1 MNGSSLRILSLEGSK
16 STPLPSKNK
25 NRFQPTPSS
34 PPPVMPSQQRNSIR
48 SSDVMLPSLI
58 PSKSR
63 PTTHYAINTPKPS
76 KSSGVPRVNVL
87 RESRLHQTFQY
98 KSIGRLKSHRVGF
111 AVYGPKHGHPVFVIG
126 GYGCT
131 RMVGIMFE
139 ELAFRYGIRMIWPE
153 RPG

>member
-1 MNGSSLRILSLEGSK
+1 MNTTLPSRILHLEGSK
-16 STPLPSKNK
+16 STPIPTKNK
-25 NRFQPTPSS
+25 HRFQPTPSS
-34 PPPVMPSQQRNSIR
+34 PPPVMPSQYNTRPSTTMPQ
-48 SSDVMLPSLI
+48 LPM
-58 PSKSR
+58 PNKSR
-63 PTTHYAINTPKPS
+63 PVTHYAINTPKPS

-87 RESRLHQTFQY
+87 REARLHQTFQY
-98 KSIGRLKSHRVGF
+98 NSIGRLKSHRVGF

-139 ELAFRYGIRMIWPE
+139 DLAFRYGIRMIWPE